1 MRDPILLLPFAL
13 PPTEHAKDLLASLNT
28 PALAML
34 MTRATE
40 LPALRFDT
48 FAAALPHEMIQYACS
63 PDNSPPIAH
72 QRMQQ
77 LGVAAHAGFWFMLQ
91 PAYLHVARDHLV
103 LTDVRHLQIDEQTS
117 RLLFESASPLFDE
130 LGHELRFGDASHW
143 FMRAD
148 AWHALRTT
156 TPDTAT
162 GHNVDVWL
170 PSGEHARAWR
180 KLHNEVQMLWH
191 SHPVNETREANGQPR
206 INALWL
212 WGGAHANHG
221 ADSNQSTAPNS
232 VLMMDESLIPHAL
245 ADDWGRWLLAM
256 QEIEREHCMPLLKQ
270 LQAKAI
276 DSLTLQLSDA
286 HLVRQ
291 WRATPRSLKKFWR
304 KPSLNRLMRTP

>member
-1 MRDPILLLPFAL
+1 MRDPTLLLPFGL
-13 PPTEHAKDLLASLNT
+13 PPTEHAKDLLASLNA

-40 LPALRFDT
+40 LPALHFDT
-48 FAAALPHEMIQYACS
+48 FAAALPHEIVQYACS
-63 PDNSPPIAH
+63 PDNSPSIAH
-72 QRMQQ
+72 HRMQQ
-77 LGVAAHAGFWFMLQ
+77 LRVAAQAGFWFMLQ
-91 PAYLHVARDHLV
+91 PVHLHVARDHLV
-103 LTDVRHLQIDEQTS
+103 LTDLRQLPIDEQTS
-117 RLLFESASPLFDE
+117 RHLFESASPLFDE
-130 LGHELRFGDASHW
+130 LGHELRFGDACHW

-156 TPDTAT
+156 TPDAAT

-191 SHPVNETREANGQPR
+191 SHPANEAREANGQPR

-212 WGGAHANHG
+212 WGGADA
-221 ADSNQSTAPNS
+221 NQSAAPDS
-232 VLMMDESLIPHAL
+232 PALVDESLIPHAL

-276 DSLTLQLSDA
+276 DSLMLQLSDA

-291 WRATPRSLKKFWR
+291 WRVTPLMLKKFWR
-304 KPSLNRLMRTP
+304 KPALDRLLNLP

>member
-1 MRDPILLLPFAL
+1 MRDPTLLLPFAL

-40 LPALRFDT
+40 LPVLRFDT
-48 FAAALPHEMIQYACS
+48 FAAALPHEIIQYACS

-72 QRMQQ
+72 HRMQQ
-77 LGVAAHAGFWFMLQ
+77 LGVAAKSGFWFILR
-91 PAYLHVARDHLV
+91 PVHLHIARDHLV
-103 LTDVRHLQIDEQTS
+103 LTDVRQLPIDEQTS
-117 RLLFESASPLFDE
+117 RNLFESASPLFDE
-130 LGHELRFGDASHW
+130 LGHELRFGDACHW

-148 AWHALRTT
+148 AWYALRTT
-156 TPDTAT
+156 TPDAAT

-191 SHPVNETREANGQPR
+191 SHPVNEVREAHGLPR

-212 WGGAHANHG
+212 WGGA
-221 ADSNQSTAPNS
+221 DSNQSPAPNS
-232 VLMMDESLIPHAL
+232 VLMMDESLITHAL

-286 HLVRQ
+286 HVVRQ
-291 WRATPRSLKKFWR
+291 WRVTPRSLKKFWR
-304 KPSLNRLMRTP
+304 KPALDRLLNLP

>member
-1 MRDPILLLPFAL
+1 MRDPTLLLPFGL
-13 PPTEHAKDLLASLNT
+13 PPTEHAKDLLASLNA

-40 LPALRFDT
+40 LPVLRFDT
-48 FAAALPHEMIQYACS
+48 FAAALPHEIVQYACS
-63 PDNSPPIAH
+63 SDNSPPIAH
-72 QRMQQ
+72 HRMQQ
-77 LGVAAHAGFWFMLQ
+77 LGVAAQTGFWFMLQ
-91 PAYLHVARDHLV
+91 PVHLHVARDHLV
-103 LTDVRHLQIDEQTS
+103 LTDLRQLPIDEQTS
-117 RLLFESASPLFDE
+117 RHLFESASPLFDE
-130 LGHELRFGDASHW
+130 LGHELRFGDACHW

-156 TPDTAT
+156 TPDAAT

-191 SHPVNETREANGQPR
+191 SHPANEAREANGQPR

-212 WGGAHANHG
+212 WGGADA
-221 ADSNQSTAPNS
+221 NQSAAPDS
-232 VLMMDESLIPHAL
+232 PALVDESLIPHAL

-276 DSLTLQLSDA
+276 DSLMLQLSDA
-286 HLVRQ
+286 HLVRR
-291 WRATPRSLKKFWR
+291 WRVTPLMLRKFWR
-304 KPSLNRLMRTP
+304 KPSLNRLIRTS